1 MREPAP
7 RPEPAAGRVILDY
20 CATGTGLERRGP
32 FSRFKDG
39 ISFEWRPAMTIRH
52 LNDRH
57 YDWKHMIDYETF
69 WILTFSAVVLGSG
82 IFALFSIAQNNAIT
96 LP

>member
-1 MREPAP
+1 
-7 RPEPAAGRVILDY
+7 
-20 CATGTGLERRGP
+20 
-32 FSRFKDG
+32 
-39 ISFEWRPAMTIRH
+39 MTIRH

-69 WILTFSAVVLGSG
+69 WILTFSAAVLGSG
-82 IFALFSIAQNNAIT
+82 IFALFSISQNNPYA